1 MNKLFKELLSNRN
14 SKAKIMII
22 SNNNWGEYRNYDVG
36 YRNKECDTLICIF
49 ENIDEEITYIMNQY
63 VSYDYSNDSI
73 LIRKD
78 NKHAITNI
86 KFITEKDLNYVSKN

>member
-1 MNKLFKELLSNRN
+1 MNKLFNSLLSNRN
-14 SKAKIMII
+14 SKIKIMII
-22 SNNNWGEYRNYDVG
+22 NNCNWGNFNNYNTG
-36 YRNKECDTLICIF
+36 YRNKEYDTLICIF
-49 ENIDEEITYIMNQY
+49 EDIEEEITYIMNQY
-63 VSYDYSNDSI
+63 VSYDYSYDSI